1 MTPAT
6 RQVVFI
12 NAAHTFT
19 HYCLLIL
26 ATAVLAMVTQERDRF
41 GGDYGPILALGT
53 AMFVTYGLGALPMG
67 WLADR
72 LGRRALM
79 VAFFLGTGFFMAA
92 AGFMDSPLGVGIA
105 LGLMGCFS
113 AIYHPIGTAVLVEA
127 AGEKVGRAMGI
138 NGVFGNLGVATAP
151 VVTAFVAVTLGWRW
165 AFILPG
171 VACFLVGLAYMRE
184 PDFDAVKAGGGARP
198 FPEIPRALV
207 RRAVFILLSI
217 AAVSGL
223 VFNAY
228 TLLIPKLMEERL
240 AGSPELLPVVGLLA
254 FLATICGGATQYTVG
269 RMIDSRTLKRV
280 FMPLGIAV
288 VPGLLALSFL
298 DGWLVLPVAGL
309 VAACVFGQV
318 TVNETMTA
326 RYVAPALRAKLYSI
340 RFTVGFLGAAIAA
353 PLIAFLHEA
362 TGSLAAA
369 MLVLAGVATVTLI
382 CAFAFPDRE
391 EELKPELWARAPE
404 FARERGAVAQA
415 AE

>member
-1 MTPAT
+1 MTPAM

-26 ATAVLAMVTQERDRF
+26 ATAVLAMVTQERATF
-41 GGDYGPILALGT
+41 GADYGPILALGT

-67 WLADR
+67 WLAAKF
-72 LGRRALM
+72 GRRVLM
-79 VAFFLGTGFFMAA
+79 SAFFLGTGFFMAA
-92 AGFMDSPLGVGIA
+92 AGLADSPVTVGIA
-105 LGLMGCFS
+105 LGLMGCFA

-127 AGEKVGRAMGI
+127 AGERVGRAMGI

-151 VVTAFVAVTLGWRW
+151 IVTAFVAASLGWRW

-171 VACFLVGLAYMRE
+171 VACFLVGLLYLRE
-184 PDFDAVKAGGGARP
+184 PEFDAVKAGGGARP
-198 FPEIPRALV
+198 FPEIPRAVV
-207 RRAVFILLSI
+207 RRAIAILLAI
-217 AAVSGL
+217 ATVSGL

-240 AGSPELLPVVGLLA
+240 ANSPDLLPVVGLLA
-254 FLATICGGATQYTVG
+254 FIATICGGATQYTVG

-280 FMPLGIAV
+280 FLPLGLAV

-298 DGWLVLPVAGL
+298 DGWAVLPVAGL

-326 RYVAPALRAKLYSI
+326 RYVAPELRAKLYSI
-340 RFTVGFLGAAIAA
+340 RFTVGFLGAAVAS
-353 PLIAFLHEA
+353 PLVGFLHEA
-362 TGSLAAA
+362 TGSLAVA
-369 MLVLAGVATVTLI
+369 MLVLAGVAAVTLA

-391 EELKPELWARAPE
+391 EELKPELWAQAPE
-404 FARERGAVAQA
+404 FAGQDRRAAVA